1 MALPNQAT
9 GFIIR
14 ASKPL
19 FNFHPP
25 MCFSA
30 PASLIAGATL
40 TAIGKETLKKPKV
53 KTDIPFASIPLIF
66 GIQQFVE
73 GAVWLSF
80 GMPVINQ
87 VLAFV
92 YLLFAYVLWPV
103 FVPVAILL
111 MENDPIRRKLIK
123 IFAVCGMI
131 VGLTLLYSILTG
143 PVEAQVIQQSIGYSS
158 IGNFPRGIVWL
169 YVAATCFSCIAS
181 SHKMVVFFGITV
193 FISGFTAWQC
203 YANSFFSVW
212 CFFAAILS
220 FMVYLHFQPADQLV
234 RQIKERLKIA

>member
-1 MALPNQAT
+1 
-9 GFIIR
+9 
-14 ASKPL
+14 
-19 FNFHPP
+19 

-30 PASLIAGATL
+30 SASLIAGTGL
-40 TAIGKETLKKPKV
+40 CIIGKETLKKPKV

-73 GAVWLSF
+73 GAVWLSI

-87 VLAFV
+87 VLAFIF
-92 YLLFAYVLWPV
+92 LFFAYVVWPV

-111 MENDPIRRKLIK
+111 MEIDPRRKKLIK

-131 VGLTLLYSILTG
+131 AGMTMLYSILTG
-143 PVEAQVIQQSIGYSS
+143 PIEAQVIQQSISYSS
-158 IGNFPRGIVWL
+158 IGNFPQAIFWL
-169 YVAATCFSCIAS
+169 YLAATAFSCVAS
-181 SHKMVVFFGITV
+181 SHKMVSFFGITIL
-193 FISGFTAWQC
+193 ISCFTAYQC

-220 FMVYLHFQPADQLV
+220 FLVYLHFHPANQLV
-234 RQIKERLKIA
+234 RDIKTRLKIA